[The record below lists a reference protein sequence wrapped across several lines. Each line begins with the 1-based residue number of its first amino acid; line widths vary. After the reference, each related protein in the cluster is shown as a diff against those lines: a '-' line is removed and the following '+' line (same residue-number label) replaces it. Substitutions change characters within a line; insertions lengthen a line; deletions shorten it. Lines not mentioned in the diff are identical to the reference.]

1 MDRDKFTLMRFF
13 HQNTS
18 QPLDSVYGRPDIKF
32 SLGYFQTEV
41 SRVFLNKISDYHWWL
56 GISVTDLLSAV
67 EESNID

>member
-1 MDRDKFTLMRFF
+1 MDRDKFTLTRFF

-41 SRVFLNKISDYHWWL
+41 SRVFLNKISDYHW
-56 GISVTDLLSAV
+56 
-67 EESNID
+67 